1 VRKLEHFSGVEALY
15 RQTQPCQNYLCGQQL
30 RKFTYTSAHRKHTDT
45 KSLRNHTH
53 HGRTTNA
60 PPAQRPTIPQHRE
73 YVYPPCS
80 PQPTNPRQVEQ
91 LLHAFG
97 DSSQPLS
104 STVLVLDEILTDF
117 IIETCHNAALSA
129 SYSRRQKIKVDDFK
143 WVLRRDAK
151 KLGRVAEIFAAERML
166 KENRKAFDLGN
177 EAGLMAMSKKGK
189 KDKEELGLEDE
200 DEDGGKKRGRK
211 KRKIE
216 A

>member
-1 VRKLEHFSGVEALY
+1 
-15 RQTQPCQNYLCGQQL
+15 
-30 RKFTYTSAHRKHTDT
+30 
-45 KSLRNHTH
+45 
-53 HGRTTNA
+53 
-60 PPAQRPTIPQHRE
+60 
-73 YVYPPCS
+73 
-80 PQPTNPRQVEQ
+80 
-91 LLHAFG
+91 
-97 DSSQPLS
+97 
-104 STVLVLDEILTDF
+104 VLVLDEILTDF